1 MNISW
6 ITSLNCWQA
15 YWNISLFSFDFV
27 IIDRSRNLQR
37 KLDALSQQSYIAPKL
52 SDEILD
58 QQKSIMLKSSYLQL
72 KALILSSSKDM
83 QYFKKKS
90 KKLIKTFYLSWIS
103 KNIWISIKILL
114 KFFKDLN
121 LKKIFFY
128 Y

>member
-15 YWNISLFSFDFV
+15 YWNISLISFDFV

-90 KKLIKTFYLSWIS
+90 KKLLKTFYLSWIS
-103 KNIWISIKILL
+103 K
-114 KFFKDLN
+114 KFE
-121 LKKIFFY
+121 Y
-128 Y
+128 Q